1 MKILDLLNE
10 VSTGNYYSKAHK
22 SKISAASKMMFAD
35 PEKPETQKAMR
46 DFKNRTTGMSRV
58 SDRNKKAS
66 AAQQDQ
72 LRQQQIEQDKENLPT
87 LIKQLEKLKSQYDPN
102 FEYSDDH
109 SFWSKQKDLQHSIHA
124 LTSRINACMLCC
136 KYSIHALT
144 SRINAAGGAQESAS
158 GGSTSS
164 SAVPQGPGK
173 GRPDSIVV

>member
-102 FEYSDDH
+102 FEYSDDY
-109 SFWSKQKDLQHSIHA
+109 SFWSKQKELQKQISS
-124 LTSRINACMLCC
+124 LQSRIN
-136 KYSIHALT
+136 T
-144 SRINAAGGAQESAS
+144 AGGTQESAS
-158 GGSTSS
+158 VGSTSTAS
-164 SAVPQGPGK
+164 GVTGGEGGNLLGGK
-173 GRPDSIVV
+173 VFRRSK